1 MKTRFSFKP
10 IIMAVLCMAAAVI
23 VPSGVKA
30 QNTSDTWK
38 GCDKDTLNSNTYF
51 FLYNVGTGKF
61 IKAGGMWNTDA
72 MLVLQDYGLPFTLET
87 EKVGTLG
94 GKDLTNQDQTL
105 IHTGMVTT
113 PDAEYFGCNP
123 YEWSSSKSNTYL
135 NGCILDARKSS
146 SFNNNGTKYYWR
158 TWSLERVE
166 LASDTKTYTYYL
178 HETIHRLSGNNEEL
192 SEWYAGTGWGTDGK
206 EPQNVT
212 IDNNHAVYLEAS
224 RFSEIT
230 GHTDIKNYQWRLI
243 SIAELEDIIASQNGE
258 NTGAYA
264 GLNANVTHLLHDP
277 FFDRAQTSFNH
288 YTAGTQN
295 VPTWTVVPSS
305 NVSSSIDNDANMPR
319 YDWTISYN
327 VQQNKSINALQSPEL
342 YTILPNNVNYDV
354 SGTYAQPWNSPVLRK
369 LGPSDA
375 AWSNDGDKMRK
386 IQYEMGAL
394 EGEGEAYQ
402 TVTFN
407 NNGVYALTARAIS
420 VGGDD
425 ISGYVFAQ
433 KEGST
438 DKVTTTVHK
447 ATPSVRLWNQ
457 GSSRNNN
464 GTYWVNVD
472 ADDDWT
478 TVARELDTNTE
489 YTVGL
494 IFTVSGIGTKTE
506 GNENPV
512 TSVTYRIGLGKT
524 GSKPSFQ
531 SFDASRDATQ
541 GAGWPT
547 TKTTYKFRHDDS
559 YVAIDE
565 MQLHYLGP
573 DAPFVFNENKTDDK
587 YMRADITGST
597 ATGST
602 AKKLTNRTTLL
613 KRNASLYCWQ
623 PIVLPISLSTEQV
636 RTAFGTDAKLGVLK
650 GVGKVDPY
658 SPTSI
663 DFESV
668 PLSPGKV
675 ALHAGQFYLL
685 YATHA
690 PGYAEWTD
698 NGVKNSGLF
707 YALGRNDYDPSAELG
722 DNVEYTNTD
731 NTKTKSIGPSPFSQK
746 ISGTAWSGTNKDR
759 DPFTTSDLTIHATWI
774 RTPEDSTGNNLNYVP
789 AGAYVVQDGEMYYL
803 TKPGRIN
810 GFKWWITAPENSAT
824 TAKGLSFSFID
835 PSDFVTYIDGV
846 STDRKPKSAAQRAV
860 YNLAGVRVA
869 NDASELQNL
878 PSGIYITGGKKI
890 IKK

>member
-10 IIMAVLCMAAAVI
+10 IIMAVLCMAAAVLM
-23 VPSGVKA
+23 PNWAKA
-30 QNTSDTWK
+30 QTTWK
-38 GCDKDTLNSNTYF
+38 GCDKDTLQSKTYF

-87 EKVGTLG
+87 VKVGTLG
-94 GKDLTNQDQTL
+94 KTDLTNQDQTL

-113 PDAEYFGCNP
+113 VNAEYLGCNP
-123 YEWSSSKSNTYL
+123 NGETSSGSNADI
-135 NGCILDARKSS
+135 NGGILDSRKSFQFDIS
-146 SFNNNGTKYYWR
+146 GKTNYYWR
-158 TWSLERVE
+158 TWKLDRVE
-166 LASDTKTYTYYL
+166 DPDTKTTPYTYYL
-178 HETIHRLSGNNEEL
+178 HETIHRFTEGGSDNIT
-192 SEWYAGTGWGTDGK
+192 EWYLGTGWGTDGNNPK
-206 EPQNVT
+206 NVT
-212 IDNNHAVYLEAS
+212 IDNNHSVFVEAS
-224 RFSEIT
+224 KFSEIAN
-230 GHTDIKNYQWRLI
+230 HTDIKNYQWRLI

-258 NTGAYA
+258 KTGAYA
-264 GLNANVTHLLHDP
+264 GLNANVSHLLHDP

-288 YTAGTQN
+288 YTAGTQT
-295 VPTWTVVPSS
+295 VPTWTVVPAS
-305 NVSSSIDNDANMPR
+305 NVSKTIDNDANMPR

-327 VQQNKSINALQSPEL
+327 VQKRQSINALQSPDL
-342 YTILPNNVNYDV
+342 YTILPDNVKYDV

-375 AWSNDGDKMRK
+375 AWANNGDKMRK

-438 DKVTTTVHK
+438 DKVTTPVHK

-457 GSSRNNN
+457 GSSRGN

-489 YTVGL
+489 YTIGL
-494 IFTVSGIGTKTE
+494 IFNVSGIGTETE

-531 SFDASRDATQ
+531 SFDATKDATQ
-541 GAGWPT
+541 GTGWPT
-547 TKTTYKFRHDDS
+547 TKTIYKFRHDDS

-573 DAPFVFNENKTDDK
+573 DAPFVFNENKIDDS
-587 YMRADITGST
+587 YMRSAITD
-597 ATGST
+597 ST

-613 KRNASLYCWQ
+613 KRNATLNCWQ
-623 PIVLPISLSTEQV
+623 PIVLPIDLTTEQV
-636 RTAFGTDAKLGVLK
+636 RTAFGTDAKLGMLK
-650 GVGKVDPY
+650 GVGKAEAA

-668 PLSPGKV
+668 KLSPGEV
-675 ALHAGQFYLL
+675 ALHAGRFYLL

-707 YALGRNDYDPSAELG
+707 YALGRNDYDPAADLG
-722 DNVEYTNTD
+722 NGSYTNADST
-731 NTKTKSIGPSPFSQK
+731 TTTSIGPSPFSQEIADTK
-746 ISGTAWSGTNKDR
+746 WNGNSDR
-759 DPFTTSDLTIHATWI
+759 DPFTENNLTIHATWI
-774 RTPEDSTGNNLNYVP
+774 RTPEDKTESYVP
-789 AGAYVVQDGEMYYL
+789 VGAYVVQDGEMIYL
-803 TKPGRIN
+803 TSPGRIN

-824 TAKGLSFSFID
+824 TAKGLTFRFID

-869 NDASELQNL
+869 NDVSELQNL